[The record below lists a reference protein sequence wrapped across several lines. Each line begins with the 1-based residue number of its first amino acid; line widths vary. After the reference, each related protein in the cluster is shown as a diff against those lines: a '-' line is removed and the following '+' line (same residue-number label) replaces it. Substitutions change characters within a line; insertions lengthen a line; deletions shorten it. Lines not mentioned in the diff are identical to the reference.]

1 MTRINL
7 VPPEELSDQHL
18 VAEYREIFMVGSSLQ
33 RSLRSPNWEKTKKSI
48 SKQFTLNKGHVKFFY
63 DKGKYL
69 SERYDE
75 LIKEMKKRQM
85 SPNPLRTF
93 KKEQWPDDLFNTWR
107 PNDYDLKVVR
117 TRIQMKINLKPDWYK
132 WNGKKITTI

>member
-1 MTRINL
+1 VTRINL

-18 VAEYREIFMVGSSLQ
+18 VAEYREIFMIGSSLQ

-48 SKQFTLNKGHVKFFY
+48 PKQFTLNKGHVKFFY

-93 KKEQWPDDLFNTWR
+93 KKEQWPDELFNTWR

-117 TRIQMKINLKPDWYK
+117 TRIEMKIKLKPDWYK

>member
-33 RSLRSPNWEKTKKSI
+33 RSLRSPNWEKTKESI
-48 SKQFTLNKGHVKFFY
+48 PKKFTLNKGHVKFFY

-69 SERYDE
+69 SERYDV
-75 LIKEMKKRQM
+75 LIKEMKRRKMRPDP
-85 SPNPLRTF
+85 SRTF
-93 KKEQWPDDLFNTWR
+93 KKEQWPDELFNTWK

-117 TRIQMKINLKPDWYK
+117 TRIDMKIKLKPDWYK

>member
-48 SKQFTLNKGHVKFFY
+48 PKQFTLNKGHVKFFY

-69 SERYDE
+69 SERYDV
-75 LIKEMKKRQM
+75 LIKEMKRRKMR
-85 SPNPLRTF
+85 PDPLRTF
-93 KKEQWPDDLFNTWR
+93 KKEQWPDELFNTWK

-117 TRIQMKINLKPDWYK
+117 TRIEMKIKLKPDWYK

>member
-33 RSLRSPNWEKTKKSI
+33 RSLRSPNWKKTRKSI
-48 SKQFTLNKGHVKFFY
+48 PKQFTLNKGHVKFFY

-69 SERYDE
+69 SERYDV
-75 LIKEMKKRQM
+75 LIKEMKRRKMRPDP
-85 SPNPLRTF
+85 SRTF
-93 KKEQWPDDLFNTWR
+93 KKEQWPDELFNTWK

-117 TRIQMKINLKPDWYK
+117 TRIEMKIKLKPDWYK

>member
-1 MTRINL
+1 
-7 VPPEELSDQHL
+7 
-18 VAEYREIFMVGSSLQ
+18 
-33 RSLRSPNWEKTKKSI
+33 
-48 SKQFTLNKGHVKFFY
+48 
-63 DKGKYL
+63 
-69 SERYDE
+69 
-75 LIKEMKKRQM
+75 MKKRQM

-117 TRIQMKINLKPDWYK
+117 TRIEMKIKLKPDWYK